1 MNSEQDLNKP
11 HNQQLNIAGVSS
23 STVIEPINCEL
34 SESMKAHI
42 EMMEWVNEN
51 FHKNATKM
59 LMIPKD
65 MFGRK

>member
-1 MNSEQDLNKP
+1 MKNKP
-11 HNQQLNIAGVSS
+11 QNPQLHLQNVSS

-51 FHKNATKM
+51 FHKYATKM